1 MAQETHPPAGSH
13 AEAMAQET
21 HPSAG
26 GDAVEEHHPTPL
38 TYFTVAMVLSA
49 ITAIEVLV
57 FYFTWLGKGIIP
69 VLAVL
74 SGVKFAMV
82 AMFYMHL
89 KYDAKLFSWMF
100 VGGLVLAVV
109 VTFALLTLFRFF

>member
-1 MAQETHPPAGSH
+1 
-13 AEAMAQET
+13 MAQET

-26 GDAVEEHHPTPL
+26 GHAVEEHHPTPL
-38 TYFTVAMVLSA
+38 AYFTVAMILSA

-74 SGVKFAMV
+74 SGAKFAMV

-89 KYDAKLFSWMF
+89 KYDARLFSALF
-100 VGGLVLAVV
+100 VGGLALAATVM
-109 VTFALLTLFRFF
+109 FALMGLFRFFL